1 MSQTV
6 NADFL
11 RGKMLAH
18 LFAAQP
24 SRVLDVGCGR
34 GQLLELCRGA
44 GLAAVGLEGSAK
56 RAQELAMPVVR
67 GSATALPFADNS
79 FEWSIMR
86 HVAHHLDDPE
96 RAMHELARV
105 ASKGVLV
112 AEPWRPADI
121 PACDTARSIDEWCKA
136 HHRRQG
142 MVHDTDIPGE
152 QLATWLRGADNFELQ
167 IEYVSQPVNVEPAEI
182 IDGIRSA
189 IADLPDDHA
198 EQAHAT
204 AWIELIAK
212 TGFSATGSAIVIARK
227 H

>member
-1 MSQTV
+1 MTQAM

-11 RGKMLAH
+11 RGEMLAH
-18 LFAAQP
+18 LFTAKP
-24 SRVLDVGCGR
+24 TRVLDVGCGR

-56 RAQELAMPVVR
+56 RARELTMPVVR

-96 RAMHELARV
+96 RAVCELARV
-105 ASKGVLV
+105 ASQGILL

-152 QLATWLRGADNFELQ
+152 QLAAWLRSAGDFDIQ

-182 IDGIRSA
+182 VDGIRSA
-189 IADLPDDHA
+189 IEDLPAEHL
-198 EQAHAT
+198 EQALAT
-204 AWIELIAK
+204 QWIELIDK
-212 TGFSATGSAIVIARK
+212 TGFSATGSAILIARK
-227 H
+227 L